1 MLPSALSL
9 SYNTF
14 AFVIDSGPE
23 SKRVICILT
32 EFIILTF
39 DKQEKLETFGI
50 QTTVKTEIYKNSAK
64 YSKCNDR
71 LLADA
76 SSTFL
81 LNVDTAVPRVFIIA
95 RIRCHTVIL
104 QTKRKKTLHLSF
116 KMNEQYIYLSK
127 GVVQFKSSPNKNCL
141 SSFNVV
147 NNTCQHGT
155 L

>member
-14 AFVIDSGPE
+14 AFVVDSEPE

-50 QTTVKTEIYKNSAK
+50 QTTVRTEIYKNSAK

-71 LLADA
+71 LLANG

-81 LNVDTAVPRVFIIA
+81 SNVDTAVPRVFISA
-95 RIRCHTVIL
+95 YS
-104 QTKRKKTLHLSF
+104 LSHSYF
-116 KMNEQYIYLSK
+116 TN
-127 GVVQFKSSPNKNCL
+127 
-141 SSFNVV
+141 
-147 NNTCQHGT
+147 
-155 L
+155 